1 MAGHL
6 PIDGEQMDCPWIS
19 RRDTGSIG
27 DHWMR
32 DTAGRLWVYVEQ
44 AMSRPIQ
51 AQTGSIIKPG
61 GVWVRQETAL
71 VIATGFS
78 EKHLHGAGAESCD
91 PEEAAAAFQSY
102 GHGPAVNL
110 ARNIEE
116 LQNQADG
123 AAGRIHTGRDGANI
137 HDEPMHYRTRARFP

>member
-1 MAGHL
+1 M
-6 PIDGEQMDCPWIS
+6 WN
-19 RRDTGSIG
+19 
-27 DHWMR
+27 
-32 DTAGRLWVYVEQ
+32 TAGRRGAYVEQ
-44 AMSRPIQ
+44 ATPEPIQ
-51 AQTGSIIKPG
+51 AQTGNISKPG

-78 EKHLHGAGAESCD
+78 EKHLHGAGAESCG
-91 PEEAAAAFQSY
+91 PEETAAAFQSY
-102 GHGPAVNL
+102 GHGPAVNI
-110 ARNIEE
+110 ARNLEE